1 MIVGGME
8 VKNVDVADLVDVFM
22 GVIYEKNM
30 LIRLQDK
37 EIEELKKELE
47 ELKMKLK
54 KIGEA

>member
-30 LIRLQDK
+30 LIRLKDK
-37 EIEELKKELE
+37 EIEELKRELE
-47 ELKMKLK
+47 ELKIKFK
-54 KIGEA
+54 RIGEA

>member
-30 LIRLQDK
+30 LIRLKDK
-37 EIEELKKELE
+37 EIEELKRELE
-47 ELKMKLK
+47 ELKIKLK
-54 KIGEA
+54 RIGEA